1 MGGVIQPGPQ
11 GENVRTK
18 PPPRHR
24 TWVATAFAALVATA
38 LLTGAPAAQAANPTL
53 EIDYDAVG
61 TTHIGAQV
69 DSSMALGPSV
79 LESTLD
85 VTNGHIVGGS
95 LDIPTQTMSFDIF
108 GIPARAKVT
117 MTQVGPLTGAIV
129 PTSQLGKSTLTS
141 TVAYDIQLSDVE
153 AKVFGIWWPLAVGSR
168 CHTAE
173 PVTITASTPE
183 GEFFTVN
190 GGGRVTSTYTIGSFT
205 GCAVLNFFDIPGFFP
220 WFGSI
225 PINTLVPGTD
235 NTLELQLSNPRAGTA

>member
-1 MGGVIQPGPQ
+1 M
-11 GENVRTK
+11 RTK
-18 PPPRHR
+18 PPPRRR

-38 LLTGAPAAQAANPTL
+38 LLVGAPAAQASQNPTL
-53 EIDYDAVG
+53 EIDYDAIG
-61 TTHIGAQV
+61 TTHIGSQV

-95 LDIPTQTMSFDIF
+95 LAIPTQTMSFDIF
-108 GIPARAKVT
+108 GIPAQAKVT

-129 PTSQLGKSTLTS
+129 PTDQLRKSRLSS
-141 TVAYDIQLSDVE
+141 TVAYDIKLSDVK
-153 AKVFGIWWPLAVGSR
+153 AKVFGVWWPLAVGSR

-173 PVTITASTPE
+173 PVDITASTPE

-205 GCAVLNFFDIPGFFP
+205 GCAALNFFDIPGFFP

-225 PINTLVPGTD
+225 PINALVPGTD

>member
-1 MGGVIQPGPQ
+1 M
-11 GENVRTK
+11 RTK
-18 PPPRHR
+18 PPPRRR

-38 LLTGAPAAQAANPTL
+38 LLTGAPAAQASENPTL
-53 EIDYDAVG
+53 KIDYDAVG

-79 LESTLD
+79 LKSTLD
-85 VTNGHIVGGS
+85 LTNGHIVGGS
-95 LDIPTQTMSFDIF
+95 LGVPTQTMSFDVF

-168 CHTAE
+168 CHTAD
-173 PVTITASTPE
+173 PVSITASTPE

-190 GGGRVTSTYTIGSFT
+190 RGGRVTSTYTIGSFT
-205 GCAVLNFFDIPGFFP
+205 GCTALNFFDIPWFFP
-220 WFGSI
+220 TFGSV
-225 PINTLVPGTD
+225 PINALVPGTD

>member
-1 MGGVIQPGPQ
+1 MGGVIHPGPQ
-11 GENVRTK
+11 GEIVRTK
-18 PPPRHR
+18 PPPRRR
-24 TWVATAFAALVATA
+24 TWVATAYAALVATA
-38 LLTGAPAAQAANPTL
+38 LLTGAPAAHAANPTL

-85 VTNGHIVGGS
+85 LTNGHIVGGS
-95 LDIPTQTMSFDIF
+95 LGIPAQTMSFDVF

-129 PTSQLGKSTLTS
+129 PTSQLGKATLTS

-153 AKVFGIWWPLAVGSR
+153 AKVFGVWWPLAVGSR

-173 PVTITASTPE
+173 PVSITASTPE

-190 GGGRVTSTYTIGSFT
+190 GGGRVTSTYTIGDFT
-205 GCAVLNFFDIPGFFP
+205 GCAPLNFFDIPGFFP

-225 PINTLVPGTD
+225 PINVLVPGTD
-235 NTLELQLSNPRAGTA
+235 NTLELQISNPRAGTA

>member
-1 MGGVIQPGPQ
+1 M
-11 GENVRTK
+11 RTQ
-18 PPPRHR
+18 PPPRRR
-24 TWVATAFAALVATA
+24 TLVATAFAALVATA
-38 LLTGAPAAQAANPTL
+38 LLAGAPAAQAADNPTL
-53 EIDYDAVG
+53 EIDFDAVG

-85 VTNGHIVGGS
+85 LTNGHIVGGS
-95 LDIPTQTMSFDIF
+95 LDIPTKTMDFDVF

-129 PTSQLGKSTLTS
+129 PTDQLGKSKLTS
-141 TVAYDIQLSDVE
+141 TVAYDIKLSDVE

-168 CHTAE
+168 CHTAD
-173 PVTITASTPE
+173 PVSITASTPE

-205 GCAVLNFFDIPGFFP
+205 GCAALNFFDIPGFFP

-225 PINTLVPGTD
+225 PINALVPGSD
-235 NTLELQLSNPRAGTA
+235 NTLELNISNARAGTA

>member
-1 MGGVIQPGPQ
+1 M
-11 GENVRTK
+11 RTK
-18 PPPRHR
+18 PPPRRR
-24 TWVATAFAALVATA
+24 TLVATAFAALVATA
-38 LLTGAPAAQAANPTL
+38 LLVGAPAAQANQNPTL

-69 DSSMALGPSV
+69 DSSMAIGPSV

-85 VTNGHIVGGS
+85 LTNGHIVGGS
-95 LDIPTQTMSFDIF
+95 LAIPAQTMNFDIF
-108 GIPARAKVT
+108 GIPAQAKVT

-129 PTSQLGKSTLTS
+129 PTDQLGKSRLSS
-141 TVAYDIQLSDVE
+141 TVAYDIKLSDVK
-153 AKVFGIWWPLAVGSR
+153 AKVFGVWWPLAVGSR

-173 PVTITASTPE
+173 PVDITASTPE

-205 GCAVLNFFDIPGFFP
+205 GCAALNFFDIPGFFP

-225 PINTLVPGTD
+225 PINALVPGTD
-235 NTLELQLSNPRAGTA
+235 NTLELQIANPRAGTA